1 MAIQKLGPAASTSTS
16 NTSYIQIP
24 ANLFYTTALTCK
36 VGTYSCAIT
45 VASKTAKIQFL
56 DANKAVITTASLDG
70 TTPVTVNLAT
80 EAKYV
85 RAFQPWF
92 QSLTSN
98 ITVYIEFKGPQLT
111 TATYSGTVT
120 TIDSTQSVTINGTAY
135 VILVGGGG
143 MGNVG
148 INGNSEMRGGG
159 GGGSGTIA
167 EKFATDWSG
176 SYTIT
181 IGAGGTTYGGGYDD
195 TINNP
200 AGGTTSIAQNGT
212 SIFTAGGGTSGNV
225 NWFGNGQGGKSK
237 PATGSF
243 DYQGGSNGGAGRD
256 QGPEKQNP
264 YGSVYQHA
272 KSMIVQGG
280 HGGQPSQTT
289 PTNYGNG
296 QAGVSNINNGLAS
309 GYGNGGGG
317 SNTNNYSVAY
327 GAPGV
332 AYIITN
338 QQEA

>member
-1 MAIQKLGPAASTSTS
+1 MAIQKLGPVASTSTS

-24 ANLFYTTALTCK
+24 ANLYYTTPLTCK

-70 TTPVTVNLAT
+70 LTGVTVNLAT

-85 RAFQPWF
+85 RAYQPWL

-98 ITVYIEFKGPQLT
+98 ITVSIEFKGPQLT

-120 TIDSTQSVTINGTAY
+120 TVTSTQSVTINGTAY
-135 VILVGGGG
+135 VVLVGGGG
-143 MGNVG
+143 CGWAG
-148 INGNSEMRGGG
+148 TNGNGEMRGGS
-159 GGGSGTIA
+159 GGGSGTVA
-167 EKFATDWSG
+167 EKFATNWSG
-176 SYTIT
+176 TYAIT
-181 IGAGGTTYGGGYDD
+181 IGAGGTTYGGGYSDPID
-195 TINNP
+195 NP
-200 AGGTTSIAQNGT
+200 AGGTTSIAQGGT
-212 SIFTAGGGTSGNV
+212 NIFTAGGGTSGNR
-225 NWFGNGQGGKSK
+225 NWFGDGQGGKSK
-237 PATGSF
+237 AATGSF
-243 DYQGGSNGGAGRD
+243 DHSGGARGGFGRD
-256 QGPEKQNP
+256 CGPEKMDP

-296 QAGVSNINNGLAS
+296 QAGVNTINSGLAS

-317 SNTNNYSVAY
+317 SNTDGYSVAY

-332 AYIITN
+332 AYIITDV
-338 QQEA
+338 QEA